1 MMVVKVS
8 SLNISTLGINLSGDI
23 VEVYPIIG

>member
-1 MMVVKVS
+1 MVVKVS
-8 SLNISTLGINLSGDI
+8 SLNISTKDINLSGDI